1 MNRNIYD
8 FLDARMEEIAR
19 ELKDTNGEYASELER
34 QEALMENLGSIIYR
48 EEGIF
53 VGAEDCLDMQEYLDH
68 QHTAAAILQRQIY
81 RQGCLDCIVLLKRLG
96 VLV

>member
-53 VGAEDCLDMQEYLDH
+53 VGAEDCLDMQE
-68 QHTAAAILQRQIY
+68 
-81 RQGCLDCIVLLKRLG
+81 
-96 VLV
+96 